1 MIISIIVLTAILI
14 AAQLILSI
22 KQIKKGAPDGRT
34 LLIITIVFSV
44 IWIPLSVFRLI
55 YSLTPLKISWF
66 IITVVY
72 NLQPRLQRLRHG
84 LPQVCIH
91 RSR

>member
-34 LLIITIVFSV
+34 LLII
-44 IWIPLSVFRLI
+44 WIPLSVFRLI
-55 YSLTPLKISWF
+55 YCLTPLKISWF

-72 NLQPRLQRLRHG
+72 MIFTIWYTNSLSKQMKH
-84 LPQVCIH
+84 
-91 RSR
+91 

>member
-34 LLIITIVFSV
+34 LLIITIV
-44 IWIPLSVFRLI
+44 
-55 YSLTPLKISWF
+55 TPLKISWF

-72 NLQPRLQRLRHG
+72 MIFTIWYTNSLSKQMKH
-84 LPQVCIH
+84 
-91 RSR
+91 

>member
-34 LLIITIVFSV
+34 LLIVFSV

-72 NLQPRLQRLRHG
+72 MIFTIWYTNSLSKQMKH
-84 LPQVCIH
+84 
-91 RSR
+91 

>member
-72 NLQPRLQRLRHG
+72 MIFAIWYTNSLSKQMKH
-84 LPQVCIH
+84 
-91 RSR
+91 

>member
-1 MIISIIVLTAILI
+1 MIISIIVLTAVLI

-44 IWIPLSVFRLI
+44 ICSD
-55 YSLTPLKISWF
+55 
-66 IITVVY
+66 
-72 NLQPRLQRLRHG
+72 
-84 LPQVCIH
+84 
-91 RSR
+91 

>member
-22 KQIKKGAPDGRT
+22 KQIKKGAPDGR

-72 NLQPRLQRLRHG
+72 MIFTIWYTNSLSKQMKH
-84 LPQVCIH
+84 
-91 RSR
+91 